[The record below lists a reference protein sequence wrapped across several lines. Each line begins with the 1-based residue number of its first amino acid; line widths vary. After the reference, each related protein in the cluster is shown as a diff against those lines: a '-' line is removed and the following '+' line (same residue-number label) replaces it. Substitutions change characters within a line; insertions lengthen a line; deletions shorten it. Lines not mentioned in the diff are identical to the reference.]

1 MTATSKLIL
10 GRQLRPVRIHCQE
23 SRVRL
28 SPRAEAFWLW
38 AGKVLGGW
46 CDGIAA
52 YCRARQ

>member
-1 MTATSKLIL
+1 MRLNRT
-10 GRQLRPVRIHCQE
+10 GRGWRQSFWIA
-23 SRVRL
+23 
-28 SPRAEAFWLW
+28 AEAFWLW

>member
-10 GRQLRPVRIHCQE
+10 GRQLRPVRMHCQE
-23 SRVRL
+23 ARVRL